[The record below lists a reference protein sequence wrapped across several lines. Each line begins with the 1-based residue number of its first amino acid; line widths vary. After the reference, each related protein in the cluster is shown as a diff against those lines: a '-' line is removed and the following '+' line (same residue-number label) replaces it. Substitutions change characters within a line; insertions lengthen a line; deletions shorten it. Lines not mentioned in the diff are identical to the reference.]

1 MIEFVLK
8 TASALM
14 LGYIAYRDYKT
25 SRIVRGHA
33 ILFLLLALA
42 SVLVKDVA
50 LALELFLFSAIVSI
64 GLLYLK
70 AIKRFDAVVLTG
82 AVLLVENVWF
92 PFLVAVLAGLLYY
105 YITVTR
111 GKPRRWY
118 PYTPLILLAWAL
130 QTAWEVL
137 V

>member
-25 SRIVRGHA
+25 SRIVRGHV

-50 LALELFLFSAIVSI
+50 LALELLLFSAIVSV

-111 GKPRRWY
+111 GKPRRWC